1 MQSAEPSALFSFPGG
16 SVVSRIPE
24 PPKQSST
31 SVNFLQIHL
40 NFLNVGLL
48 FLAAVFAGTMNAV
61 AGGGSFI
68 SFPTLLFTGVP
79 AVPANA
85 TNTVALWTGLAFS
98 GGAFRHHLKV
108 RRVVLFTLVGVSLVG
123 GTIGAILLLRT
134 PAQTFLRVLPWL
146 MLAATLLFIFGR
158 KLIRPSPTQTVQVL
172 STQSIVLASV
182 FQLMVAI
189 YGGYFGGGMGIVML
203 AMLTAFGMADIH
215 EMNALKIMLSSST
228 NGIAVIVFIAS
239 RAIYWRQ
246 AMVMIVGAS
255 LGGYF
260 GAHYSLRLPQKWIRA
275 FVITVGSVMTAYFFV
290 RAY

>member
-1 MQSAEPSALFSFPGG
+1 
-16 SVVSRIPE
+16 
-24 PPKQSST
+24 
-31 SVNFLQIHL
+31 LQIHL
-40 NFLNVGLL
+40 NFLNATVL
-48 FLAAVFAGTMNAV
+48 FLAAVFAGIMNAV

-68 SFPTLLFTGVP
+68 SFPTLLFTGIP

-85 TNTVALWTGLAFS
+85 TNTVALWTGLIFS

-108 RRVVLFTLVGVSLVG
+108 RRLVLLTLVSVSLVG
-123 GTIGAILLLRT
+123 GTIGAVLLLHT
-134 PAQTFLRVLPWL
+134 PAQTFMRVLPWL

-158 KLIRPSPTQTVQVL
+158 KLIRPETNQVEHQL
-172 STQSIVLASV
+172 SVKTIVLGAF
-182 FQLMVAI
+182 FQLLVAI

-215 EMNALKIMLSSST
+215 EMNALKIVLSSST

-239 RAIYWRQ
+239 RAVYWRQ
-246 AMVMIVGAS
+246 AILMIVGAS

-260 GAHYSLRLPQKWIRA
+260 GARYSLRLSQKWIRA

>member
-1 MQSAEPSALFSFPGG
+1 LLPHFDLPNA
-16 SVVSRIPE
+16 I
-24 PPKQSST
+24 
-31 SVNFLQIHL
+31 
-40 NFLNVGLL
+40 LL
-48 FLAAVFAGTMNAV
+48 FLAAVFGGAMNAV

-108 RRVVLFTLVGVSLVG
+108 RRMVLVTLVSVSLVG
-123 GTIGAILLLRT
+123 GTIGAVLLLRT

-158 KLIRPSPTQTVQVL
+158 KLIRPGTSQVEHRLTVK
-172 STQSIVLASV
+172 TIVLGAF
-182 FQLMVAI
+182 FQLLVAI

-215 EMNALKIMLSSST
+215 EMNALKIVLSSAT
-228 NGIAVIVFIAS
+228 NGIAVVVFIAS
-239 RAIYWRQ
+239 RAVYWRQ
-246 AMVMIVGAS
+246 AIVMIIGAS

-260 GAHYSLRLPQKWIRA
+260 GARYSLRLSQKWVRG
-275 FVITVGSVMTAYFFV
+275 FVITVGSVMTLYFFV